1 MGVKRKELKPRAV
14 ESPVK
19 VYASCISAG
28 NEGALLP
35 HLHPMLKETRLLQSV
50 SIQKTVTVHSE
61 AYSPR

>member
-19 VYASCISAG
+19 VCASCISAG
-28 NEGALLP
+28 NEGALLS
-35 HLHPMLKETRLLQSV
+35 HLHLMLKETRLLQSV
-50 SIQKTVTVHSE
+50 NTQKTVTVHSE